1 VIVRVWKGRGS
12 ADGIDR
18 YCREHFQPVV
28 LPELRAL
35 AGFVD
40 ASVLVRDGEVV
51 VATRWESLDAVRAF
65 AGDDLDRA
73 VVEPV
78 VDELLD
84 DYDATVTHYDVAAF
98 HSKSTTSSRRPP
110 DES

>member
-18 YCREHFQPVV
+18 YCREHFEVVV
-28 LPELRAL
+28 LPELRML
-35 AGFVD
+35 DGFVD

-51 VATRWESLDAVRAF
+51 VATRWESLDAVHAF
-65 AGDDLDRA
+65 AGDDIGRA
-73 VVEPV
+73 VVESV

-84 DYDATVTHYDVAAF
+84 EYDTTVTHYDVAVWA
-98 HSKSTTSSRRPP
+98 RAG
-110 DES
+110 